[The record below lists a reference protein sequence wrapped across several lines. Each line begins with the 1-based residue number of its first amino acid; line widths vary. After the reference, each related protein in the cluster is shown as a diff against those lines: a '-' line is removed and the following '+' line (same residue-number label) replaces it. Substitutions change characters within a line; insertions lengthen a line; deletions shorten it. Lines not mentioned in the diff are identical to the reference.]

1 MTASTSVVP
10 RASSLCD
17 DANDE
22 LNAESTEPEEE
33 KAAAHLLVKAE
44 KGVIIITNHL

>member
-17 DANDE
+17 DDNDE
-22 LNAESTEPEEE
+22 LNVDSTEPEEE
-33 KAAAHLLVKAE
+33 KAAAHLLVKA
-44 KGVIIITNHL
+44 KNRSYNY